1 MRKKSFGSV
10 RSFMEATDRPNCYRI
25 GLHGEYSTNYQK
37 FSFSGDVLSFRDGDD
52 QISIFVLR

>member
-1 MRKKSFGSV
+1 
-10 RSFMEATDRPNCYRI
+10 MEATDRPNCHRI